1 MGTFRFLIVFFGLFL
16 FLSHP
21 VLAETRIAL
30 VIGNG
35 DYQSGSKLDNPV
47 NDANLMTKT
56 LRGAGFQ
63 VTRVV
68 NADRFQMRKA
78 MLDYSRQLTNS
89 NTIGVFY
96 YAGHGIQVDGQN
108 FLLPIDA
115 SPARK
120 DELSLHGVALS
131 EFLRTL
137 NSVSGS
143 EGRLNVVIL
152 DACRNNPFARGWRS
166 ANRGLATVD
175 APSGTL
181 IAFATAPG
189 DVAADGDGVNS
200 PYTLALAQ
208 MIKKPGLAIEQTF
221 KGARNLV
228 WEWTKQ
234 SGKAQIPWESTS
246 LRGDFYFT
254 PDNALYET
262 AKKNTSSK
270 NKLVDQK
277 RALVEKR
284 QAALAKPIPKLKENK
299 KGSCISVWSPLGFD
313 VPIIPGQLICSK
325 DKKHKAIIKTIRKRA
340 IVFSVNGEK
349 NVVCSIKDLCQFN
362 WPGAPLFGVGIEPVS
377 KSDNLGFKYKG
388 VLRAPR

>member
-1 MGTFRFLIVFFGLFL
+1 MGISRFLIVCLVLFFSS
-16 FLSHP
+16 SHS

-68 NADRFQMRKA
+68 DADRFQMRKA

-96 YAGHGIQVDGQN
+96 YAGHGMQVDGQN
-108 FLLPIDA
+108 YLLPIDA

-143 EGRLNVVIL
+143 DGRLNVVIL

-254 PDNALYET
+254 PHKKT
-262 AKKNTSSK
+262 KKNIPLAGEGLTKTRKPIVSK
-270 NKLVDQK
+270 TKKVDKAKPSKSKVYVQK
-277 RALVEKR
+277 SGGCLSISLLLKEPLSVFEGMVLCSNNRINRALIKR
-284 QAALAKPIPKLKENK
+284 
-299 KGSCISVWSPLGFD
+299 
-313 VPIIPGQLICSK
+313 
-325 DKKHKAIIKTIRKRA
+325 IRKRG
-340 IVFSVNGEK
+340 ITYSVNDGYEIT
-349 NVVCSIKDLCQFN
+349 CTLKDLCQFN
-362 WPGAPLFGVGIEPVS
+362 WTGAPLFRVRVLKGTASQG
-377 KSDNLGFKYKG
+377 KYAGF
-388 VLRAPR
+388 LIAP

>member
-1 MGTFRFLIVFFGLFL
+1 MMRFLFSFIICSFFSFL
-16 FLSHP
+16 LPTS
-21 VLAETRIAL
+21 LWAESRIAL

-35 DYQSGSKLDNPV
+35 DYESGAKLDNPA
-47 NDANLMTKT
+47 NDAELMAKT
-56 LRGAGFQ
+56 LSGAGFE
-63 VTRVV
+63 VTKVID
-68 NADRFQMRKA
+68 ASRFEMRKA
-78 MLDYSRQLTNS
+78 MIDYSRRLSGTK
-89 NTIGVFY
+89 TIGVFY

-108 FLLPIDA
+108 YLLPIDA

-143 EGRLNVVIL
+143 DGRLNVVIL

-166 ANRGLATVD
+166 VSRGLATID

-181 IAFATAPG
+181 IAFATSPG
-189 DVAADGDGVNS
+189 DVAADGEGANS
-200 PYTLALAQ
+200 PYTLALSQ

-228 WEWTKQ
+228 WEWTKG

-254 PDNALYET
+254 PIARDS
-262 AKKNTSSK
+262 AKKDIGASVK
-270 NKLVDQK
+270 QIDK
-277 RALVEKR
+277 KR
-284 QAALAKPIPKLKENK
+284 QAEIAKASPKVKPAK
-299 KGSCISVWSPLGFD
+299 KGGCTPVGSSIRSE
-313 VPIIPGQLICSK
+313 VPIVPGQIICSL
-325 DKKHKAIIKTIRKRA
+325 DKKNKAVIKIIRKRA
-340 IVFSVNGEK
+340 IVYSVNGERG
-349 NVVCSIKDLCQFN
+349 VVCSVKDLCQFN
-362 WPGAPLFGVGIEPVS
+362 WRGAPLFGVDIQATKQGEQVS
-377 KSDNLGFKYKG
+377 YRYRG

>member
-1 MGTFRFLIVFFGLFL
+1 MGTFRFLIVFLGLFL
-16 FLSHP
+16 YSSHP

-137 NSVSGS
+137 NAVSGS

-166 ANRGLATVD
+166 ANRGLATID

-254 PDNALYET
+254 PGVAVSKT
-262 AKKNTSSK
+262 TKKNASPK
-270 NKLVDQK
+270 NTAVDHK
-277 RALVEKR
+277 RPLIEKK
-284 QAALAKPIPKLKENK
+284 QAAIVKPIPKSKEIK
-299 KGSCISVWSPLGFD
+299 KGDCPSVGSPLD
-313 VPIIPGQLICSK
+313 RVVPIVPGKIICSK
-325 DKKHKAIIKTIRKRA
+325 DKKHKAVIKIIRKRA

-362 WPGAPLFGVGIEPVS
+362 WPGAPLFGVDISPVS
-377 KSDNLGFKYKG
+377 KSGTHSYKYKG
-388 VLRAPR
+388 ALRAPR

>member
-1 MGTFRFLIVFFGLFL
+1 MGISRFLMFFLGVFL
-16 FLSHP
+16 FSSHS

-68 NADRFQMRKA
+68 DADRFQMRKA

-96 YAGHGIQVDGQN
+96 YAGHGMQVDGQN
-108 FLLPIDA
+108 YLLPIDA

-137 NSVSGS
+137 NLVSGS
-143 EGRLNVVIL
+143 DGRLNVVIL

-166 ANRGLATVD
+166 VNRGLATVD

-254 PDNALYET
+254 PGVAVSKTVREK
-262 AKKNTSSK
+262 ASPK
-270 NKLVDQK
+270 NKAVDDK
-277 RALVEKR
+277 NPLVEKK
-284 QAALAKPIPKLKENK
+284 QAAIAKSIPKNKEIK
-299 KGSCISVWSPLGFD
+299 KGGCISVGSTLD
-313 VPIIPGQLICSK
+313 RAVPIIPGQLICSK

-362 WPGAPLFGVGIEPVS
+362 WPGAPLFGVNIEAVS
-377 KSDNLGFKYKG
+377 KGKNHSYKYKG
-388 VLRAPR
+388 TLRAPR

>member
-1 MGTFRFLIVFFGLFL
+1 MGISRFLIVCLGLL
-16 FLSHP
+16 FCSSHSA
-21 VLAETRIAL
+21 LAETRIAL

-63 VTRVV
+63 VTKVV

-96 YAGHGIQVDGQN
+96 YAGHGMQVEGQN
-108 FLLPIDA
+108 YLLPIDA

-143 EGRLNVVIL
+143 DGRLNVVIL

-166 ANRGLATVD
+166 TNRGLATVD

-254 PDNALYET
+254 PGVAI
-262 AKKNTSSK
+262 SK
-270 NKLVDQK
+270 TVREKASPK
-277 RALVEKR
+277 TKTIVEKR
-284 QAALAKPIPKLKENK
+284 QAAITKAIPKSKEIK
-299 KGSCISVWSPLGFD
+299 KGGCISVGSTLDRD

-325 DKKHKAIIKTIRKRA
+325 DKKHKVVIKIIRKRA

-362 WPGAPLFGVGIEPVS
+362 WPGAPLFGVNIEAVT
-377 KSDNLGFKYKG
+377 KGDNHSYKYQG
-388 VLRAPR
+388 TLRAPR

>member
-1 MGTFRFLIVFFGLFL
+1 MGTLRFLICFFFFVF
-16 FLSHP
+16 STSS
-21 VLAETRIAL
+21 VLAETRVAL

-47 NDANLMTKT
+47 NDADLMTKT
-56 LRGAGFQ
+56 LRGAGFD

-68 NADRFQMRKA
+68 NANRFEMRKA
-78 MLDYSRQLTNS
+78 MLDYSRRLTNS

-96 YAGHGIQVDGQN
+96 YAGHGIQVEGQN
-108 FLLPIDA
+108 YLLPIDA

-120 DELSLHGVALS
+120 DELSLHGVALG

-166 ANRGLATVD
+166 VNRGLATVD

-200 PYTLALAQ
+200 PYTLALSQ

-254 PDNALYET
+254 PGGVEPEK
-262 AKKNTSSK
+262 KKNKTVVK
-270 NKLVDQK
+270 NNQIDKQ
-277 RALVEKR
+277 R
-284 QAALAKPIPKLKENK
+284 QAALAKPIPQVKRVQMKS
-299 KGSCISVWSPLGFD
+299 GCTPVGDAISGV
-313 VPIIPGQLICSK
+313 VPIVPGRVICSL
-325 DKKHKAIIKTIRKRA
+325 DKKNKAVIKSIRRRA

-362 WPGAPLFGVGIEPVS
+362 WQGAPLFGVEIEPVS
-377 KSDNLGFKYKG
+377 KGENVGFKYRG

>member
-1 MGTFRFLIVFFGLFL
+1 MAIFRIFFSFIFLFL
-16 FLSHP
+16 FSTSS
-21 VLAETRIAL
+21 VFAETRIAL
-30 VIGNG
+30 VMGNG

-47 NDANLMTKT
+47 NDADLMTKT
-56 LRGAGFQ
+56 LRGAGFD

-68 NADRFQMRKA
+68 DANRFQMRQA
-78 MLDYSRQLTNS
+78 MLDYSRRLTNP

-108 FLLPIDA
+108 YLLPIDA

-166 ANRGLATVD
+166 VNRGLATVD

-200 PYTLALAQ
+200 PYTLALSQ
-208 MIKKPGLAIEQTF
+208 MIKKPALAIEQTF

-254 PDNALYET
+254 PGKVGTE
-262 AKKNTSSK
+262 KKKKKTVKTNRQSDK
-270 NKLVDQK
+270 Q
-277 RALVEKR
+277 R
-284 QAALAKPIPKLKENK
+284 QAVIIKPIPKVKRVQK
-299 KGSCISVWSPLGFD
+299 KNGCTPVGASIRGV
-313 VPIIPGQLICSK
+313 VPIVPGQVICSP
-325 DKKHKAIIKTIRKRA
+325 DKKNKALIKIIRKKAI
-340 IVFSVNGEK
+340 VYSVNGERS
-349 NVVCSIKDLCQFN
+349 VVCSVKDLCQFN
-362 WPGAPLFGVGIEPVS
+362 WRGAPLFGVDIQEA
-377 KSDNLGFKYKG
+377 KQSDQVKYRYKG

>member
-1 MGTFRFLIVFFGLFL
+1 MAIFRIFISFIFFFL
-16 FLSHP
+16 FSTSS
-21 VLAETRIAL
+21 VFAETRIAL
-30 VIGNG
+30 VMGNG

-47 NDANLMTKT
+47 NDADLMTKT
-56 LRGAGFQ
+56 LRGAGFD

-68 NADRFQMRKA
+68 DANRFQMRQA
-78 MLDYSRQLTNS
+78 MLDYSRRLTNP

-108 FLLPIDA
+108 YLLPIDA

-143 EGRLNVVIL
+143 DGRLNVVIL

-166 ANRGLATVD
+166 VNRGLATVD

-200 PYTLALAQ
+200 PYTLALSQ

-254 PDNALYET
+254 PGKAGTE
-262 AKKNTSSK
+262 KKKKKAVRPNSQS
-270 NKLVDQK
+270 DQQ
-277 RALVEKR
+277 R
-284 QAALAKPIPKLKENK
+284 QAAIIKPIPKVKRVQK
-299 KGSCISVWSPLGFD
+299 KNGCTPVGTSIRGV
-313 VPIIPGQLICSK
+313 VPIVPGQIICSP
-325 DKKHKAIIKTIRKRA
+325 DKKNKALIKIIRKKAI
-340 IVFSVNGEK
+340 VYSVNGERS
-349 NVVCSIKDLCQFN
+349 VVCSVKDLCQFN
-362 WPGAPLFGVGIEPVS
+362 WRGAPLFGVDIQAA
-377 KSDNLGFKYKG
+377 KQSDQVKYRYKG

>member
-1 MGTFRFLIVFFGLFL
+1 MMRFLFSFIICSFFSFL
-16 FLSHP
+16 LPTS
-21 VLAETRIAL
+21 LWAESRIAL

-35 DYQSGSKLDNPV
+35 DYESGAKLDNPA
-47 NDANLMTKT
+47 NDAELMAKT
-56 LRGAGFQ
+56 LSGAGFE
-63 VTRVV
+63 VTKVID
-68 NADRFQMRKA
+68 ASRFEMRKA
-78 MLDYSRQLTNS
+78 MIDYSRRLS
-89 NTIGVFY
+89 GPKTIGVFY

-108 FLLPIDA
+108 YLLPIDA

-143 EGRLNVVIL
+143 DGRLNVVIL

-166 ANRGLATVD
+166 VSRGLATID

-181 IAFATAPG
+181 IAFATSPG
-189 DVAADGDGVNS
+189 DVAADGEGANS
-200 PYTLALAQ
+200 PYTLALSQ

-228 WEWTKQ
+228 WEWTKG

-254 PDNALYET
+254 PGKRLSSSEGQVV
-262 AKKNTSSK
+262 KKLKKPTDGIKKS
-270 NKLVDQK
+270 
-277 RALVEKR
+277 
-284 QAALAKPIPKLKENK
+284 AALEQAPPKMEKTLRNDCTPV
-299 KGSCISVWSPLGFD
+299 GSTLRGEIS
-313 VPIIPGQLICSK
+313 IIPGSIICSL
-325 DKKHKAIIKTIRKRA
+325 DKKQKAVIKVIRKKA

-362 WPGAPLFGVGIEPVS
+362 WPGSPLFGVDIHQIEKRDVR
-377 KSDNLGFKYKG
+377 GFKYYG
-388 VLRAPR
+388 ALRAPK